1 MIALRSV
8 RRAAEVRQFI
18 KFLIV
23 GGLNTLVGYAIF
35 SAFILIGT
43 ASAVAVIA
51 TTIIGALFN
60 FASTGW
66 IVFRSSETTLL
77 PRFMV
82 VYAGQ
87 GVVNIAMLHAL
98 ETIGFTP
105 LVAQALL
112 LPLITILSFAA
123 MRQFVFSG
131 NRS

>member
-77 PRFMV
+77 PRFMI

-87 GVVNIAMLHAL
+87 GVVNIAMLRAL

-123 MRQFVFSG
+123 MRQFVFNG

>member
-35 SAFILIGT
+35 SGFILAGT
-43 ASAVAVIA
+43 GSAVAVIA
-51 TTIIGALFN
+51 TTVIGALFN

-77 PRFMV
+77 PRFMI

-87 GVVNIAMLHAL
+87 SVVNIAMLRAL
-98 ETIGFTP
+98 EIAGVTP
-105 LVAQALL
+105 IIAQALL
-112 LPLITILSFAA
+112 LPLLTILSFVA
-123 MRQFVFSG
+123 MRQFVFNG
-131 NRS
+131 NRP

>member
-18 KFLIV
+18 KFMVV

-35 SAFILIGT
+35 SAFIFGGT

-77 PRFMV
+77 PRFMFI
-82 VYAGQ
+82 YAGQ
-87 GVVNIAMLHAL
+87 SVVNIAMLRAL
-98 ETIGFTP
+98 EATGFTP

-123 MRQFVFSG
+123 MRQFVFTG
-131 NRS
+131 NKP

>member
-8 RRAAEVRQFI
+8 RRAAEVRLLI

-35 SAFILIGT
+35 SAFILAGS
-43 ASAVAVIA
+43 ASAMAVIA
-51 TTIIGALFN
+51 SSIIGALFN

-66 IVFRSSETTLL
+66 IVFRSTETTLL
-77 PRFMV
+77 PRFLI

-87 GVVNIAMLHAL
+87 GVVNIAMLRAL
-98 ETIGFTP
+98 EMIGIGP

-112 LPLITILSFAA
+112 LPVIAMLSFIG
-123 MRQFVFSG
+123 MRQFVFNG
-131 NRS
+131 NKP

>member
-1 MIALRSV
+1 MIALRSI

-35 SAFILIGT
+35 SAFILGGT
-43 ASAVAVIA
+43 ESAMAVIA

-77 PRFMV
+77 PRFMI

-87 GVVNIAMLHAL
+87 GVVNIAMLRAL
-98 ETIGFTP
+98 ETIGLAP

-123 MRQFVFSG
+123 MRQFVFNG
-131 NRS
+131 NKT

>member
-23 GGLNTLVGYAIF
+23 GGLNTLVGYLIF
-35 SAFILIGT
+35 SAFIVGGMD
-43 ASAVAVIA
+43 SAVAVIA

-77 PRFMV
+77 PRFV
-82 VYAGQ
+82 IVYAGQ
-87 GVVNIAMLHAL
+87 CVVNLAMLRAL
-98 ETIGFTP
+98 ETLGVAP

-112 LPLITILSFAA
+112 LPVLTILSYLS

-131 NRS
+131 VRA

>member
-23 GGLNTLVGYAIF
+23 GGFNTLVGYAIF
-35 SAFILIGT
+35 TGFIL
-43 ASAVAVIA
+43 ASTPSTVAVIG
-51 TTIIGALFN
+51 TTVIGALFN

-87 GVVNIAMLHAL
+87 CVVNVAMLRAL
-98 ETIGFTP
+98 ELTGVTP
-105 LVAQALL
+105 LMAQALL
-112 LPLITILSFAA
+112 IPLLTILSFVA
-123 MRQFVFSG
+123 MRQFVFNG
-131 NRS
+131 IRP